1 MGAISKLL
9 LGFGLLFTNIET
21 SDLTSENETSDEI
34 VVDEENVEN
43 NNDSDSN
50 TNEIEQTELQ
60 KLLEQWLNGE
70 IELDDITLEKIY
82 TKLGAV
88 SQEEIDKVLAK
99 YIEDAEEREKLTTI
113 LSALITAALSALVVA
128 IYLRKIKAQGLQ
140 ATINNKTF
148 SESSKVIKANVETLK
163 KDVID
168 IKEVVES
175 NKRSSDEL
183 NQTVL
188 KSLELIDN
196 QFKGLAGV
204 LKINYRGLEDEQGK
218 DAQKE

>member
-9 LGFGLLFTNIET
+9 LGFGLLFTSVETNVET

-43 NNDSDSN
+43 NNVSDSN

-88 SQEEIDKVLAK
+88 SQDEIDKVLAK
-99 YIEDAEEREKLTTI
+99 YIEDAEQREKLTTI
-113 LSALITAALSALVVA
+113 LSALITAALSALVIA
-128 IYLRKIKAQGLQ
+128 MYLRKIK
-140 ATINNKTF
+140 
-148 SESSKVIKANVETLK
+148 
-163 KDVID
+163 
-168 IKEVVES
+168 
-175 NKRSSDEL
+175 
-183 NQTVL
+183 
-188 KSLELIDN
+188 
-196 QFKGLAGV
+196 
-204 LKINYRGLEDEQGK
+204 
-218 DAQKE
+218 